1 MGAVIISA
9 IMLLVTIY
17 TPLSQY
23 FYTVPL
29 SIKDWL
35 LIIIPTLVGL
45 AIYEVSKLLGHSSVT
60 TTERHYAPLMVT
72 DIDNFVL

>member
-45 AIYEVSKLLGHSSVT
+45 AIYEVSKLFKKV
-60 TTERHYAPLMVT
+60 YK
-72 DIDNFVL
+72 